1 MLKIKFLEVLP
12 ASISNIVQDYFCV
25 METEQAGSFA
35 VSNHLQIDIASY
47 PRRLESS

>member
-1 MLKIKFLEVLP
+1 LVITFLEVRAA
-12 ASISNIVQDYFCV
+12 ASISNVVQYYFSV
-25 METEQAGSFA
+25 MEAEEAGSSD